1 MMQPPPTD
9 DVRLCVDV
17 LDVTRF
23 NIVVRNRDTGR
34 EHSFTYDD
42 ILIGSNDEASFYDL
56 VLPRWLAELE
66 GIADAG

>member
-1 MMQPPPTD
+1 MMQAPSNGN
-9 DVRLCVDV
+9 VCLRVDV

-23 NIVVRNRDTGR
+23 NILVRNRETGR

-42 ILIGSNDEASFYDL
+42 ILIGSSDEGSFYDL

-66 GIADAG
+66 GIIDAR